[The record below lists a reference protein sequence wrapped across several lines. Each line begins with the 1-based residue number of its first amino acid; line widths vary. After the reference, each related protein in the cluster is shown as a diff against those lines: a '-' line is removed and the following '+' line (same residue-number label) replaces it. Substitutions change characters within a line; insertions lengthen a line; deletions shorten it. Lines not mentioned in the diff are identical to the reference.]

1 MTLFSEPT
9 PNSPKKRIAG
19 LVFLAIFVAA
29 TVGLVVL
36 PTPYVIEQ
44 PGPVVNVLGTHQ
56 TQQVISIE
64 DAKWYPTK
72 GALDLL
78 TVNIVGTRD
87 HTPSW
92 PELLLAWLDPQKA
105 IIPIDEV
112 FPINQTQQQ
121 NDAES
126 QAMMEQSQQD
136 AIYVALTKLGYK
148 VPTHIYVSEVKK
160 NAPSSKKIVAGD
172 YIESINGEA
181 PATIDGLRDLIN
193 KYGDKALDVKVLR
206 EGKELHYSIL
216 PALDSQTQKLML
228 GIFVGYKYDFPIKVN
243 LQLSDIGGPSGGT
256 MFALGIYDRLTP
268 GALTGGENI
277 AGTGTIDASGAVG
290 PIGGIQQKMYGAK
303 NAGAKYFLAPEQNCG
318 EVVGHVPDGLK
329 LFKVA
334 TFDQALS
341 VVEAIGQHQDLS
353 KFATCTK

>member
-9 PNSPKKRIAG
+9 RNSPKKRVAG
-19 LVFLAIFVAA
+19 LVFLAIFVLA
-29 TVGLVVL
+29 TVGLIVL

-56 TQQVISIE
+56 TQKVISVD
-64 DAKWYPTK
+64 DAQTYPTK

-78 TVNIVGTRD
+78 TVSVVGSRE

-92 PELLLAWLDPQKA
+92 PELFMAWLDPQKT
-105 IIPIDEV
+105 IVPIDEIY
-112 FPINQTQQQ
+112 PANQTVQQ

-136 AIYVALTKLGYK
+136 AIYVVLTKLGYK
-148 VPTHIYVSEVKK
+148 IPTHVYVSEVKK
-160 NAPSSKKIVAGD
+160 NAPSSKRLVAGD
-172 YIESINGEA
+172 YVEAINGQA
-181 PATIDGLRDLIN
+181 PGTIDGLRALVN
-193 KYGDKALDVKVLR
+193 KYGDKALDVTVSRADKT
-206 EGKELHYSIL
+206 LHYSIL
-216 PALDSQTQKLML
+216 PTLDAETQKLML
-228 GIFVGYKYDFPIKVN
+228 GIFVGYKYDFPVKVN

-268 GALTGGENI
+268 GALTGGEHI
-277 AGTGTIDASGAVG
+277 AGTGTIDASGEVG
-290 PIGGIQQKMYGAK
+290 PIGGIQQKMFGAK
-303 NAGAKYFLAPEQNCG
+303 NAGAKYFLAPAENCN
-318 EVVGHVPDGLK
+318 EVVGHVPAGLQ
-329 LFKVA
+329 LFKIS

-341 VVEAIGQHQDLS
+341 IVDAIGKHQDLS